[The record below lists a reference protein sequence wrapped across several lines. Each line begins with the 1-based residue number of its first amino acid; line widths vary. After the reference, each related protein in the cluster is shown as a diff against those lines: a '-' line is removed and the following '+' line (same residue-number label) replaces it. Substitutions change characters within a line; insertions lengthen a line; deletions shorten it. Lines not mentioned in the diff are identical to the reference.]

1 MIKVKKIREL
11 KPINGNQKLPCKKK
25 ADKTIN
31 AARNERIKSGK
42 SEKRT
47 FVEYVIRLIKI
58 FGVVR
63 ERFRLRDNNY
73 QKVILTI
80 YGLVRLI
87 IGNVYIAILVF
98 VAKILLLFRKQEKV
112 NREWVRVLKVLFTF

>member
-1 MIKVKKIREL
+1 MGIK
-11 KPINGNQKLPCKKK
+11 NYHAKKK
-25 ADKTIN
+25 LIKKIN

-98 VAKILLLFRKQEKV
+98 VAKILLLFRKQEKG

>member
-1 MIKVKKIREL
+1 MGIK
-11 KPINGNQKLPCKKK
+11 NYHAKKK
-25 ADKTIN
+25 LIKKIN

-80 YGLVRLI
+80 CGLIRLRR
-87 IGNVYIAILVF
+87 GSLILV
-98 VAKILLLFRKQEKV
+98 
-112 NREWVRVLKVLFTF
+112 

>member
-1 MIKVKKIREL
+1 MGIK
-11 KPINGNQKLPCKKK
+11 NYHAKKK

-58 FGVVR
+58 FGIAR

-73 QKVILTI
+73 QRVIITICSSVILITESLN
-80 YGLVRLI
+80 LV
-87 IGNVYIAILVF
+87 
-98 VAKILLLFRKQEKV
+98 
-112 NREWVRVLKVLFTF
+112 

>member
-1 MIKVKKIREL
+1 MIKVKRIREL

-58 FGVVR
+58 FGIAR
-63 ERFRLRDNNY
+63 ERVQIKR
-73 QKVILTI
+73 
-80 YGLVRLI
+80 
-87 IGNVYIAILVF
+87 
-98 VAKILLLFRKQEKV
+98 
-112 NREWVRVLKVLFTF
+112 

>member
-25 ADKTIN
+25 LIKKIN

-42 SEKRT
+42 SEKIT

-58 FGVVR
+58 FGIAR

-73 QKVILTI
+73 QRKIITI
-80 YGLVRLI
+80 CGLVRLRTESLK
-87 IGNVYIAILVF
+87 LV
-98 VAKILLLFRKQEKV
+98 
-112 NREWVRVLKVLFTF
+112 

>member
-1 MIKVKKIREL
+1 MEHL
-11 KPINGNQKLPCKKK
+11 
-25 ADKTIN
+25 
-31 AARNERIKSGK
+31 
-42 SEKRT
+42 
-47 FVEYVIRLIKI
+47 IRLIKI
-58 FGVVR
+58 FRVAR
-63 ERFRLRDNNY
+63 EIFRLKESNY

-98 VAKILLLFRKQEKV
+98 VAKILLLFRKQEKG